1 MVCAGIAA
9 GRVEN
14 GNKSMG
20 NQLLAIDD
28 SGPHLSIVCKIA
40 TQVGFV
46 ATGADSVAQASRLLQ
61 QRTFDCITLD
71 LSLGERSGIEILELL
86 AAMKCRTPI
95 VVISGSGNAMCAE
108 TVGIANSL
116 DLNLCPPIPKPI
128 NLAVLRGVLTQIA
141 HDTKKQSFAT
151 SGSC

>member
-1 MVCAGIAA
+1 MVCAGSAA

-40 TQVGFV
+40 TQVGF
-46 ATGADSVAQASRLLQ
+46 AASGADSVSQATRLLQ

-71 LSLGERSGIEILELL
+71 LSLGEQSGIEILELL

-95 VVISGSGNAMCAE
+95 IIISGSGNAICAE
-108 TVGIANSL
+108 TVGIAGLL
-116 DLNLCPPIPKPI
+116 DLNLCSPIPKPI
-128 NLAVLRGVLTQIA
+128 NLAVLRSMLTQIA
-141 HDTKKQSFAT
+141 HDTQKQSLAM
-151 SGSC
+151 SGGC